1 MPDFPGQLLNK
12 TCWQLIRHM
21 YCKFL
26 LPKCD
31 LTSSKP
37 RPQPI
42 CKEACQKF
50 NDRCQDDW
58 GKVLKMYHSKFQL
71 ISWGVQSVVSGGMQ
85 RGTSLMWC
93 KGLPKRNGPNAP
105 ECYYPEMLKGKRL
118 TLFNVQNMYSRL
130 PVDCPIAQFHSNIH
144 EQFIYGGVLA
154 EYNILSATLF
164 PGLPFSRLL
173 SKRKNLGTRLP
184 YSSLCRNAWY
194 QLIQFNSSSSPRMV
208 LLKRLC

>member
-12 TCWQLIRHM
+12 TCWRLIRHM

-50 NDRCQDDW
+50 NDRCQKDW
-58 GKVLKMYHSKFQL
+58 GKVLKMYQSKYQL

-93 KGLPKRNGPNAP
+93 KGLPKRNGPDAP

-118 TLFNVQNMYSRL
+118 TLFNVQNIHSRL
-130 PVDCPIAQFHSNIH
+130 HVDCTIAQFHSNIYM
-144 EQFIYGGVLA
+144 QFIYSGVKYFLQPCCQGF
-154 EYNILSATLF
+154 LF
-164 PGLPFSRLL
+164 PVS
-173 SKRKNLGTRLP
+173 
-184 YSSLCRNAWY
+184 
-194 QLIQFNSSSSPRMV
+194 
-208 LLKRLC
+208 

>member
-1 MPDFPGQLLNK
+1 
-12 TCWQLIRHM
+12 M

-50 NDRCQDDW
+50 NDRCQKDW
-58 GKVLKMYHSKFQL
+58 GKVLKMYQSKYQL

-93 KGLPKRNGPNAP
+93 KGLPKRNGPDAP
-105 ECYYPEMLKGKRL
+105 ECYYPEILKGKRL
-118 TLFNVQNMYSRL
+118 TLFKH
-130 PVDCPIAQFHSNIH
+130 AKHAF
-144 EQFIYGGVLA
+144 
-154 EYNILSATLF
+154 
-164 PGLPFSRLL
+164 
-173 SKRKNLGTRLP
+173 
-184 YSSLCRNAWY
+184 
-194 QLIQFNSSSSPRMV
+194 
-208 LLKRLC
+208 